1 MQPKLK
7 NKPVADCPMNAF
19 FSRSLP
25 LLFCTLFFVTCKKE
39 AAPETEDPSNN
50 GPVAAG
56 SFSWKAGSGATV
68 TADSAYYYSQFTT
81 IYAFKNGL
89 SNSLE
94 VNLSALSAGSYS
106 LSSATGNML
115 TFITNATTYT
125 ASSGS
130 FNITGTANNK
140 LTGNFTAAFSGGTL
154 TSLSGEF
161 DAIPHR

>member
-1 MQPKLK
+1 MKTFLSRT
-7 NKPVADCPMNAF
+7 F
-19 FSRSLP
+19 F
-25 LLFCTLFFVTCKKE
+25 LLFCTLLFIACKKE
-39 AAPETEDPSNN
+39 AEPETEEPVDN

-56 SFSWKAGSGATV
+56 NLTWKAGSGATV

-89 SNSLE
+89 SHSLE

-125 ASSGS
+125 SSSGS
-130 FNITGTANNK
+130 FNITSTVNNK

-154 TSLSGEF
+154 TSISGEF
-161 DAIPHR
+161 NAIPHR